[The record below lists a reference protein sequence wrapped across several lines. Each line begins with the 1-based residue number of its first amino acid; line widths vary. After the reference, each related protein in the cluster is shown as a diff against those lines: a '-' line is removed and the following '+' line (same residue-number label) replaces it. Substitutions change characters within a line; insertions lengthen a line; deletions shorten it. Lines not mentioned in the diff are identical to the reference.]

1 MSSLEPLP
9 ASTPSGASPRT
20 PRGAVVSA
28 WGSNSD
34 SAPGP
39 GQRAQDAPLRWL
51 RQLEGVLPW

>member
-1 MSSLEPLP
+1 LP